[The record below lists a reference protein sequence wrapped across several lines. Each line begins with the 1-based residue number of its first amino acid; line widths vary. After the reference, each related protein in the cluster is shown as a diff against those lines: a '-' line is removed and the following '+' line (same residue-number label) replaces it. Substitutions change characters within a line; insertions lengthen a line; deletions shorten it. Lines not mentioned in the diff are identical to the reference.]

1 MAENGG
7 SQIIEVPE
15 VTPSKAAA
23 TGRPHGNPAAIPKG
37 TDSFYVCGRELT
49 RGIAITEAAK
59 DKMCRNLYIY
69 GYCKYEGKGCAFRHD
84 RVCVARV
91 SC

>member
-7 SQIIEVPE
+7 AQITEVAE
-15 VTPSKAAA
+15 VTPSKGAA
-23 TGRPHGNPAAIPKG
+23 TGRPQGSPAPIPKG
-37 TDSFYVCGRELT
+37 MDSLYGCERALT
-49 RGIAITEAAK
+49 RGVAITEAAK

-84 RVCVARV
+84 RVCIG
-91 SC
+91 

>member
-1 MAENGG
+1 MWEGADE
-7 SQIIEVPE
+7 
-15 VTPSKAAA
+15 
-23 TGRPHGNPAAIPKG
+23 
-37 TDSFYVCGRELT
+37 
-49 RGIAITEAAK
+49 GIAITEAAK

-84 RVCVARV
+84 RVCVGRV